1 MAALPCFRCNLNRGT
16 KVEIEGKIIEVM
28 ESQPIQLLVEC
39 SGQRYSVNLLE
50 DTRLQR
56 ANHAVDPGT
65 LSPGMKIRIIGNES
79 LPEAMVAAEIEII
92 G

>member
-1 MAALPCFRCNLNRGT
+1 M
-16 KVEIEGKIIEVM
+16 EIEGKIVEVM

-39 SGQRYSVNLLE
+39 CGQRYSVSFLE

-56 ANHAVDPGT
+56 ADHAVDPGS
-65 LSPGMKIRIIGNES
+65 LSPGMNIRIIGSELLS
-79 LPEAMVAAEIEII
+79 GAMVAVEIEII